1 MHIIFSPTNKKLTIF
16 VILKQHRAK
25 MILILFALSI
35 APALAILLAIYFADK
50 YDREPFKLLF
60 ISFMIGIVA
69 IIPAIIFELIFGF
82 LDQPH
87 NVFLIFIYTIWV
99 IGLAEE
105 GCKFFFLRTVPY
117 VRPDFNEPLDGI
129 VYAVFISMGFATIE
143 NIFYVIDGGIGVG
156 LLRMFT
162 AIPLHAVCGI
172 VMGYYVGLAKF
183 SSHSSRKL
191 LSTGLL
197 LAIVIHGLYDFFL
210 FQQWLTEFTIFAFV
224 VLIIAI
230 IFGIKAIKIHR
241 RNSPFINQTT

>member
-1 MHIIFSPTNKKLTIF
+1 
-16 VILKQHRAK
+16 

-82 LDQPH
+82 MDQRE
-87 NVFLIFIYTIWV
+87 NVFLIFIYAIWV
-99 IGLAEE
+99 VGFAEE

-117 VRPDFNEPLDGI
+117 IRPDFNEPLDGI
-129 VYAVFISMGFATIE
+129 VYGLAISMGFAAAE
-143 NIFYVIDGGIGVG
+143 NIFYVLNGGIGVG

-162 AIPLHAVCGI
+162 AVPMHAVCGI

-183 SSHSSRKL
+183 SSHGSRKL
-191 LSTGLL
+191 LGTGLI

-210 FQQWLTEFTIFAFV
+210 IQQLWTGFAVLAFV
-224 VLIIAI
+224 VLIVGIA
-230 IFGIKAIKIHR
+230 FGIKAIKIHR
-241 RNSPFINQTT
+241 KNSPFKNPII